1 MREKS
6 LTHRVVMAEPVLERA
21 PVYVRQEARIR
32 LEQLVEGL
40 KQIPAD
46 SVFWASARASRLCL
60 VVHGW
65 SFYYTLERGT
75 LRVTEV
81 RSGYSAS

>member
-1 MREKS
+1 M
-6 LTHRVVMAEPVLERA
+6 THRVVMADPVLERA

-40 KQIPAD
+40 KHIPAD
-46 SVFWASARASRLCL
+46 NVFWASARVSRLCL

-65 SFYYTLERGT
+65 SFYYTLEGGT
-75 LRVTEV
+75 LRVTDV
-81 RSGYSAS
+81 RSSQPAS

>member
-1 MREKS
+1 MI
-6 LTHRVVMAEPVLERA
+6 HRVVMAEPVLERA

-32 LEQLVEGL
+32 LEQLAEGL
-40 KQIPAD
+40 RQIPQD
-46 SVFWASARASRLCL
+46 SVFWTSIRESRLCL

-65 SFYYTLERGT
+65 SFYYTLDRAT

-81 RSGYSAS
+81 RSSHPGN

>member
-1 MREKS
+1 
-6 LTHRVVMAEPVLERA
+6 MAEPVLERA

-32 LEQLVEGL
+32 LEQLVDAL

-81 RSGYSAS
+81 RSSHPAS